1 MSGQLEQAIIN
12 AHNAGDFAAAKRM
25 GELLKQEAAAGN
37 NMQVQQG
44 GQYQSPLPSPHAN
57 QAPPKDNA
65 FQYGVDQAQNLYG
78 GFAEGVG
85 QKIGSETM
93 VAHGQNV
100 QAQQEKDIAKGD
112 YQFKYD
118 GFKDAVE
125 KDGVSGF
132 ASHAGSAVAAGL
144 PTTGATLVGG
154 GLTAAAAAYSAPAWL
169 VASLGAATTA
179 TGIGLGI
186 GENVLEQKEKTGKF
200 DSDVAIGVGV
210 VSGLLDRLGVRKV
223 FNLKDL
229 EKMTSQQIADTL
241 RKKGMGE
248 KAAQFLKGMGVE
260 AATET
265 GQEGLNMAATATQG
279 GEYTGEEVQQRLT
292 DAGITGGLMAGTI
305 KTGTGTLGAATN
317 LVRGSNTSSAPAD
330 QEATASFAQ
339 RLAEIAEANGYD
351 LQDIDKMSSQ
361 GARETVDKAHIQ
373 YTEDLKQLFAD
384 LKSRVAVTDQDSLE
398 EVAQKVLAAAAYRE
412 GRNKTKSTVGVQEMS
427 ALESLSGDTREGQ
440 QALSVL
446 RQLNQLTKLHNG
458 GYQGG
463 VSAITDQFAIAG
475 GGIGYDKGAVATERL
490 LRPLLSGSAALS
502 TGGTS
507 LLGQAAVQG
516 TGRMIDKI
524 TGRRSVVDRFVK
536 QNRGQPGIPG
546 STSPSLREESFA
558 EQQAASQE
566 AEALQAQQEAQ
577 AQEEANLN
585 EYVYNQGGLPN
596 DQSPAG
602 TMSSVLGIDP
612 EQMMTMLDE
621 IIATEPNPQ
630 IVDAAIAAQG
640 SIVQGGRVPNL
651 NQLISMM
658 KLRVNPDPQFWI
670 ERDRSAGQAAAKTK
684 LSRQE
689 QNYQRGI
696 ENNQA
701 FNQELQNAVDD
712 DGSIPPLN
720 KAYLKVALADL
731 ARDLGAQ
738 PLDMVNSI
746 IERAAEKGVTQE
758 QMQSYL
764 APYLER
770 VQQQQD
776 AKNSRDQAAAEV
788 EADPINES
796 RVVPVPFNNAGMQ
809 GAFGVDQPTP
819 GGNFIDLDTKADLTG
834 NTYAGGSV
842 KIIDGKPLLE
852 TSETSAAPA
861 TKESGNKVKVSLF
874 KKKRGWSWV
883 DYDGPDTIVSTEQG
897 GKHHYSLSSDF
908 QTPVT
913 LQTYPKQPSEPR
925 LRPTSQGK
933 VVLGNKIGSIS
944 VRGRLH
950 PVYDQVTI
958 EDKRGVDPINE
969 SRGMPLIEQAA
980 TAERKQRAEE
990 QGFDTSKVYYH
1001 GTYASYVENT
1011 AYESFDNPNSMPG
1024 INRVGTWLD
1033 DSSQNYAFLDGRAND
1048 VVYPVYIKNTKGFD
1062 VETSSVGEVD
1072 PFHQLAQFIA
1082 ADKDIELR
1090 YDGAIPPNAENNQKI
1105 DEWSQSLRDMGY
1117 THINLLGTSIDSGL
1131 TDGKPRNFTIVLDP
1145 KNIRSVN
1152 AQFDPAE
1159 AGSDRLVANKK
1170 PVLQLDTSPSIIPV
1184 LNGTE
1189 TPPKLSGKT
1198 EVAKYLESRAQDR
1211 IGGVREISIP
1221 EDRSAI
1227 ADDMVAEAI
1236 YEMEQQDEG
1245 SAMDWYDSTIEK
1257 MLGMMALKYPEIET
1271 DVNAKTPM
1279 LIALSI
1285 MSQNMDVPT
1294 NLKIAEKAYEYFR
1307 DNGKFQIFGQGKS
1320 SKVMKLNFKKANILL
1335 EKLGSMDAL
1344 EKLLQT
1350 KFSVKDLNPVLQ
1362 AYLGEIGSV
1371 GGENVDTQVYGSAVF
1386 GPKVGNGF
1394 YTNLRGDFTP
1404 VTMDMWFMRTVGR
1417 LRGKVMAFDETK
1429 LQGQLDKLKSAL
1441 GRKRISREKLIEE
1454 AFKLIA
1460 KHEKDYKVNRKLYD
1474 LPKGNAKRKQ
1484 KSKATL
1490 AAYTIKGSLRDTV
1503 DAPANGTE
1511 RNDLRK
1517 LVQEA
1522 VEKFNTRTGLDIE
1535 PAAFQALIWY
1545 PEQDLYKSLGVP
1557 LKNVRKDFASSLKEL
1572 LIKEGFNEA
1581 DLNSTIDR
1589 VQQSRE
1595 QRAGSVRQSPA
1606 ENDARSPGRSPA
1618 ETGGPVQGQTDPVNP
1633 AIKPGTGIL
1642 SGAVSDYFKQPTPA
1656 QIKEQV
1662 EPAEKVTK
1670 FVLGK
1675 AGSEFENGIST
1686 YDDLVDLANMLDVSV
1701 EIVSAS
1707 KMQDKGS
1714 MGQMQSMLEGTAG
1727 EIKIQPVK
1735 KLGPLEFMKTLSHEV
1750 SHALEG
1756 LSLDGLRSESIYKY
1770 NAHPQARGSQDV
1782 MRQSSL
1788 RSRLNEVIELAFA
1801 EPGMSFQKKHDST
1814 PSVEVSKKIVAEIDE
1829 LQKGTM
1835 VGFADKPEL
1844 GQQPMR
1850 ETFPQFTRAMLE
1862 FNVPLPKNASATQIA
1877 AREAE
1882 IAKMGSNGGVA
1893 EQIAKKF
1900 VGYHDYIKETA
1911 EFGVDPLHFYLMD
1924 PKGMKKM
1931 MPETFKFMRDIF
1943 NKSSMPIEM
1952 HANPMMTVIALLLA
1966 GFGKALSGEEE
1977 EESPQGALAPQP
1989 GMLTT

>member
-475 GGIGYDKGAVATERL
+475 GSIGYDKGAVATERL

-596 DQSPAG
+596 DLSPAG

-640 SIVQGGRVPNL
+640 SIVQGGPVPNL

-788 EADPINES
+788 DA
-796 RVVPVPFNNAGMQ
+796 
-809 GAFGVDQPTP
+809 
-819 GGNFIDLDTKADLTG
+819 
-834 NTYAGGSV
+834 
-842 KIIDGKPLLE
+842 
-852 TSETSAAPA
+852 
-861 TKESGNKVKVSLF
+861 
-874 KKKRGWSWV
+874 
-883 DYDGPDTIVSTEQG
+883 
-897 GKHHYSLSSDF
+897 
-908 QTPVT
+908 
-913 LQTYPKQPSEPR
+913 
-925 LRPTSQGK
+925 
-933 VVLGNKIGSIS
+933 
-944 VRGRLH
+944 
-950 PVYDQVTI
+950 
-958 EDKRGVDPINE
+958 DPINE

-1714 MGQMQSMLEGTAG
+1714 MGQMQAMLEGTAG

-1756 LSLDGLRSESIYKY
+1756 LSLDGLRSESTYKY
-1770 NAHPQARGSQDV
+1770 NAHPQARGSQNV

-1801 EPGMSFQKKHDST
+1801 EPGMFFQKKHDST

-1850 ETFPQFTRAMLE
+1850 ETFPQFTRATLE

-1882 IAKMGSNGGVA
+1882 IAKMGSNAGA
-1893 EQIAKKF
+1893 AQQMAKKF
-1900 VGYHDYIKETA
+1900 GGYHAYIKETA

>member
-1 MSGQLEQAIIN
+1 MQRTPEEYKAAYL
-12 AHNAGDFAAAKRM
+12 HHKNAGNADKAARVAQLYRQTLSP
-25 GELLKQEAAAGN
+25 GGN
-37 NMQVQQG
+37 TQVQQG

-169 VASLGAATTA
+169 VASLGVATTA

-317 LVRGSNTSSAPAD
+317 LISGGNRNQGPAD
-330 QEATASFAQ
+330 QEAVGSLAK
-339 RLAEIAEANGYD
+339 RIAEIAEANGYD
-351 LQDIDKMSSQ
+351 LKDIDKMSTN
-361 GARETVDKAHIQ
+361 GARESVDKAHIQ
-373 YTEDLKQLFAD
+373 YTEELKQLFKD
-384 LKSRVAVTDQDSLE
+384 LKSRVAVTDQDSLD
-398 EVAQKVLAAAAYRE
+398 EVSQKVLAAAAYRE

-427 ALESLSGDTREGQ
+427 ALESLAGDTREGQ
-440 QALSVL
+440 EALSVL
-446 RQLNQLTKLHNG
+446 RQLNQLTKLHND

-463 VSAITDQFAIAG
+463 VSAITDQFGPLG
-475 GGIGYDKGAVATERL
+475 GKIGYDKGAVATERL
-490 LRPLLSGSAALS
+490 LRPVISGSAAIS

-507 LLGQAAVQG
+507 LIGQLALQG
-516 TGRMIDKI
+516 TGRMIDKV

-536 QNRGQPGIPG
+536 QNQGQSGIPG
-546 STSPSLREESFA
+546 STSPSLREESIAA
-558 EQQAASQE
+558 EQAAAQE
-566 AEALQAQQEAQ
+566 AEALQAQQESQ

-630 IVDAAIAAQG
+630 IVESAIAAQG

-670 ERDRSAGQAAAKTK
+670 ERDRSAGQAAAQTK

-720 KAYLKVALADL
+720 KAHLKVALADL

-746 IERAAEKGVTQE
+746 IERATEKGVTQE

-834 NTYAGGSV
+834 KTYAGGTI

-852 TSETSAAPA
+852 TSDTSAAPA
-861 TKESGNKVKVSLF
+861 TKESGNKVKVNLF
-874 KKKRGWSWV
+874 KKKAGWSWV

-944 VRGRLH
+944 VRGKVH

-969 SRGMPLIEQAA
+969 
-980 TAERKQRAEE
+980 
-990 QGFDTSKVYYH
+990 
-1001 GTYASYVENT
+1001 
-1011 AYESFDNPNSMPG
+1011 
-1024 INRVGTWLD
+1024 
-1033 DSSQNYAFLDGRAND
+1033 
-1048 VVYPVYIKNTKGFD
+1048 
-1062 VETSSVGEVD
+1062 
-1072 PFHQLAQFIA
+1072 
-1082 ADKDIELR
+1082 
-1090 YDGAIPPNAENNQKI
+1090 
-1105 DEWSQSLRDMGY
+1105 
-1117 THINLLGTSIDSGL
+1117 
-1131 TDGKPRNFTIVLDP
+1131 
-1145 KNIRSVN
+1145 
-1152 AQFDPAE
+1152 
-1159 AGSDRLVANKK
+1159 NKT
-1170 PVLQLDTSPSIIPV
+1170 PMLQLDTSPAIIPV
-1184 LNGTE
+1184 LDGTE

-1198 EVAKYLESRAQDR
+1198 EVAKYLETRAQDR
-1211 IGGVREISIP
+1211 IGGVREISNP

-1257 MLGMMALKYPEIET
+1257 MLAMMALKYPEIAT

-1279 LIALSI
+1279 LVALSI

-1294 NLKIAEKAYEYFR
+1294 NLKIAEKAYEHFR
-1307 DNGKFQIFGQGKS
+1307 DNGKFKITGQGKS
-1320 SKVMKLNFKKANILL
+1320 AAVMKLNFDKANILL
-1335 EKLGSMDAL
+1335 GKLGSMAGL
-1344 EKLLQT
+1344 EEFLKT
-1350 KFSVKDLNPVLQ
+1350 KFTVKNLNPVLQ
-1362 AYLGEIGSV
+1362 EYLGDKGVV
-1371 GGENVDTQVYGSAVF
+1371 GGENVDTEVYGSAVF

-1394 YTNLRGDFTP
+1394 YTNLRGDFSP

-1417 LRGKVMAFDETK
+1417 LRGKVLAFDENK
-1429 LQGQLDKLKSAL
+1429 FQGQLDKLKVAL

-1454 AFKLIA
+1454 AFKLIT
-1460 KHEKDYKVNRKLYD
+1460 KHEKDFKANRKLYD
-1474 LPKGNAKRKQ
+1474 LPKGDPKRKV

-1503 DAPANGTE
+1503 DAPSNGTE
-1511 RNDLRK
+1511 RNELRK

-1522 VEKFNTRTGLDIE
+1522 VEKFNARTGLDIQ

-1572 LIKEGFNEA
+1572 LIKEGFDEA
-1581 DLNSTIDR
+1581 ALNSTIDR

-1606 ENDARSPGRSPA
+1606 ENDTRSPGRRPA
-1618 ETGGPVQGQTDPVNP
+1618 EAGGPVQRQEDPVNP

-1642 SGAVSDYFKQPTPA
+1642 SGAVSAYFKQPTPA

-1662 EPAEKVTK
+1662 EPAEQITK

-1675 AGSEFENGIST
+1675 PGSEFEKGIST

-1701 EIVSAS
+1701 QIVSAS

-1714 MGQMQSMLEGTAG
+1714 MGQMQAMLEGTAG
-1727 EIKIQPVK
+1727 EIKIQSVK
-1735 KLGPLEFMKTLSHEV
+1735 KLGPLEFMKTLAHEV

-1756 LSLDGLRSESIYKY
+1756 LSLDGMRSESVYKY
-1770 NAHPQARGSQDV
+1770 NAHPEARGSQNV

-1801 EPGMSFQKKHDST
+1801 DAEQGMFFQKKHDST
-1814 PSVEVSKKIVAEIDE
+1814 PSAEVSKKIVAEIDE

-1850 ETFPQFTRAMLE
+1850 DTFDGFTRGVLE
-1862 FNVPLPKNASATQIA
+1862 YNVPLTANATEIETA
-1877 AREAE
+1877 ARESE
-1882 IAKMGSNGGVA
+1882 IAELGSRGNVA
-1893 EQIAKKF
+1893 EQIAKEF
-1900 VGYHDYIKETA
+1900 VDYQTYIKETA

>member
-1 MSGQLEQAIIN
+1 MISG
-12 AHNAGDFAAAKRM
+12 
-25 GELLKQEAAAGN
+25 GN
-37 NMQVQQG
+37 RNQG
-44 GQYQSPLPSPHAN
+44 
-57 QAPPKDNA
+57 
-65 FQYGVDQAQNLYG
+65 
-78 GFAEGVG
+78 
-85 QKIGSETM
+85 
-93 VAHGQNV
+93 
-100 QAQQEKDIAKGD
+100 
-112 YQFKYD
+112 
-118 GFKDAVE
+118 
-125 KDGVSGF
+125 
-132 ASHAGSAVAAGL
+132 
-144 PTTGATLVGG
+144 
-154 GLTAAAAAYSAPAWL
+154 
-169 VASLGAATTA
+169 
-179 TGIGLGI
+179 
-186 GENVLEQKEKTGKF
+186 
-200 DSDVAIGVGV
+200 
-210 VSGLLDRLGVRKV
+210 
-223 FNLKDL
+223 
-229 EKMTSQQIADTL
+229 
-241 RKKGMGE
+241 
-248 KAAQFLKGMGVE
+248 
-260 AATET
+260 
-265 GQEGLNMAATATQG
+265 
-279 GEYTGEEVQQRLT
+279 
-292 DAGITGGLMAGTI
+292 
-305 KTGTGTLGAATN
+305 
-317 LVRGSNTSSAPAD
+317 PAD
-330 QEATASFAQ
+330 QEAVGSLAK
-339 RLAEIAEANGYD
+339 RIAEIAEANGYD
-351 LQDIDKMSSQ
+351 LKDIDKMSTN
-361 GARETVDKAHIQ
+361 GARESVDKAHIQ
-373 YTEDLKQLFAD
+373 YTEELKQLFKD
-384 LKSRVAVTDQDSLE
+384 LKSRVAVTDQDSLD
-398 EVAQKVLAAAAYRE
+398 EVSQKVLAAAAYRE

-427 ALESLSGDTREGQ
+427 ALESLAGDTREGQ
-440 QALSVL
+440 EALSVL
-446 RQLNQLTKLHNG
+446 RQLNQLTKLHND

-463 VSAITDQFAIAG
+463 VSAITDQFGPLG
-475 GGIGYDKGAVATERL
+475 GKIGYDKGAVATERL
-490 LRPLLSGSAALS
+490 LRPVISGSAAIS

-507 LLGQAAVQG
+507 LIGQLALQG
-516 TGRMIDKI
+516 TGRMIDKV

-536 QNRGQPGIPG
+536 QNQGQSGIPG
-546 STSPSLREESFA
+546 STSPSLREESIAA
-558 EQQAASQE
+558 EQAAAQE
-566 AEALQAQQEAQ
+566 AEALQAQQESQ

-630 IVDAAIAAQG
+630 IVESAIAAQG

-670 ERDRSAGQAAAKTK
+670 ERDRSAGQAAAQTK

-720 KAYLKVALADL
+720 KAHLKVALADL

-746 IERAAEKGVTQE
+746 IERATEKGVTQE

-796 RVVPVPFNNAGMQ
+796 RGM
-809 GAFGVDQPTP
+809 
-819 GGNFIDLDTKADLTG
+819 
-834 NTYAGGSV
+834 S
-842 KIIDGKPLLE
+842 
-852 TSETSAAPA
+852 
-861 TKESGNKVKVSLF
+861 
-874 KKKRGWSWV
+874 
-883 DYDGPDTIVSTEQG
+883 
-897 GKHHYSLSSDF
+897 
-908 QTPVT
+908 
-913 LQTYPKQPSEPR
+913 
-925 LRPTSQGK
+925 
-933 VVLGNKIGSIS
+933 
-944 VRGRLH
+944 
-950 PVYDQVTI
+950 
-958 EDKRGVDPINE
+958 
-969 SRGMPLIEQAA
+969 LIEQAN
-980 TAERKQRAEE
+980 TAERKQRADE

-1033 DSSQNYAFLDGRAND
+1033 DSPQNYAYLDGRAND

-1062 VETSSVGEVD
+1062 IETTSVDTAD
-1072 PFHQLAQFIA
+1072 PFVQLEQFIA
-1082 ADKDIELR
+1082 ADMDIELR
-1090 YDGAIPPNAENNQKI
+1090 FDGAIPPNSENNKKI
-1105 DEWSQSLRDMGY
+1105 DKWSKSLRDGGY
-1117 THINLLGTSIDSGL
+1117 THINLIGTGIDSGL

-1159 AGSDRLVANKK
+1159 AGSDRLVANKT
-1170 PVLQLDTSPSIIPV
+1170 PMLQLDTSPAIIPV
-1184 LNGTE
+1184 LDGTE

-1198 EVAKYLESRAQDR
+1198 EVAKYLETRAQDR
-1211 IGGVREISIP
+1211 IGGVREISNP

-1257 MLGMMALKYPEIET
+1257 MLAMMALKYPEIAT

-1279 LIALSI
+1279 LVALSI

-1294 NLKIAEKAYEYFR
+1294 NLKIAEKAYEHFR
-1307 DNGKFQIFGQGKS
+1307 DNGKFKITGQGKS
-1320 SKVMKLNFKKANILL
+1320 AAVMKLNFDKANILL
-1335 EKLGSMDAL
+1335 GKLGSMAGL
-1344 EKLLQT
+1344 EEFLKT
-1350 KFSVKDLNPVLQ
+1350 KFTVKNLNPVLQ
-1362 AYLGEIGSV
+1362 EYLGDKGVV
-1371 GGENVDTQVYGSAVF
+1371 GGENVDTEVYGSAVF

-1394 YTNLRGDFTP
+1394 YTNLRGDFSP

-1417 LRGKVMAFDETK
+1417 LRGKVLAFDENK
-1429 LQGQLDKLKSAL
+1429 FQGQLDKLKVAL

-1454 AFKLIA
+1454 AFKLIT
-1460 KHEKDYKVNRKLYD
+1460 KHEKDFKANRKLYD
-1474 LPKGNAKRKQ
+1474 LPKGDPKRKV

-1503 DAPANGTE
+1503 DAPSNGTE
-1511 RNDLRK
+1511 RNELRK

-1522 VEKFNTRTGLDIE
+1522 VEKFNARTGLDIQ

-1572 LIKEGFNEA
+1572 LIKEGFDEA
-1581 DLNSTIDR
+1581 ALNSTIDR

-1606 ENDARSPGRSPA
+1606 ENDTRSPGRRPA
-1618 ETGGPVQGQTDPVNP
+1618 EAGGPVQRQEDPVNP

-1642 SGAVSDYFKQPTPA
+1642 SGAVSAYFKQPTPA

-1686 YDDLVDLANMLDVSV
+1686 YDDLVDLANILDVSV
-1701 EIVSAS
+1701 QIVSAS

-1714 MGQMQSMLEGTAG
+1714 MGQMQAMLEGTAG
-1727 EIKIQPVK
+1727 EIKIQSVK
-1735 KLGPLEFMKTLSHEV
+1735 KLGPLEFMKTLAHEV

-1756 LSLDGLRSESIYKY
+1756 LSLDGMRSESVYKY

-1801 EPGMSFQKKHDST
+1801 DAEQGMFFQKKHDST
-1814 PSVEVSKKIVAEIDE
+1814 PSAEVSKKIVAEIDE

-1850 ETFPQFTRAMLE
+1850 DTFDGFTRGILE
-1862 FNVPLPKNASATQIA
+1862 YNVPLTADATEIETA
-1877 AREAE
+1877 ARESE
-1882 IAKMGSNGGVA
+1882 IAELGSRGNVA
-1893 EQIAKKF
+1893 EQIAKEF
-1900 VGYHDYIKETA
+1900 VDYQTYIKETA

>member
-1 MSGQLEQAIIN
+1 MQRTPEEYKAAYLHHKNSGDADKAARVAQLYRQQ
-12 AHNAGDFAAAKRM
+12 
-25 GELLKQEAAAGN
+25 LAGN
-37 NMQVQQG
+37 SG
-44 GQYQSPLPSPHAN
+44 AYQSPLPSPYAN
-57 QAPPKDNA
+57 QAAAPQAKDGAFEGFGDAFYRGIDQPLENMGTTAEALGYDKTAAALRNATQAPPGQSPSAQFMNEGGESFDYKYLPKA
-65 FQYGVDQAQNLYG
+65 AVEQSGQFIGSLATRAAGAGVGSVAGPGGAIVG
-78 GFAEGVG
+78 GFAGPMLFE
-85 QKIGSETM
+85 
-93 VAHGQNV
+93 A
-100 QAQQEKDIAKGD
+100 AQQLGPIALERAKNNGRD
-112 YQFKYD
+112 KPN
-118 GFKDAVE
+118 
-125 KDGVSGF
+125 
-132 ASHAGSAVAAGL
+132 ASDWEYAAGTSAGIGAL
-144 PTTGATLVGG
+144 NALAPGATGKLKRMLIEGITEGTQSVGEQVGTTVNTDKGLEVSARQALGEGIIG
-154 GLTAAAAAYSAPAWL
+154 GSSAGI
-169 VASLGAATTA
+169 VDTSLG
-179 TGIGLGI
+179 
-186 GENVLEQKEKTGKF
+186 
-200 DSDVAIGVGV
+200 
-210 VSGLLDRLGVRKV
+210 
-223 FNLKDL
+223 
-229 EKMTSQQIADTL
+229 
-241 RKKGMGE
+241 
-248 KAAQFLKGMGVE
+248 
-260 AATET
+260 
-265 GQEGLNMAATATQG
+265 
-279 GEYTGEEVQQRLT
+279 
-292 DAGITGGLMAGTI
+292 TI
-305 KTGTGTLGAATN
+305 GAATN

-330 QEATASFAQ
+330 QEAAASFAQ

-427 ALESLSGDTREGQ
+427 ALESLAGDTREGQ
-440 QALSVL
+440 EALSVL
-446 RQLNQLTKLHNG
+446 RQLNQLTKLHND

-463 VSAITDQFAIAG
+463 VSAITDQFGPLG
-475 GGIGYDKGAVATERL
+475 GKIGYDKGAVATERL
-490 LRPLLSGSAALS
+490 LRPVISGSAAIS

-507 LLGQAAVQG
+507 LIGQLALQG
-516 TGRMIDKI
+516 TGRMIDKV

-536 QNRGQPGIPG
+536 QNKGQSGIPG
-546 STSPSLREESFA
+546 STSPSLREESIAA
-558 EQQAASQE
+558 EQAAAQE
-566 AEALQAQQEAQ
+566 AEALQAQQEAQAQQQ

-596 DQSPAG
+596 DKSPAG
-602 TMSSVLGIDP
+602 MMSSVLGIDP

-630 IVDAAIAAQG
+630 IVDAAIAAQS
-640 SIVQGGRVPNL
+640 SIVRGGQFPNL

-670 ERDRSAGQAAAKTK
+670 ERDRSAGQAAAQTN

-720 KAYLKVALADL
+720 KAHLKVALADL

-746 IERAAEKGVTQE
+746 IERATEKGVTQE
-758 QMQSYL
+758 QMQAYL

-788 EADPINES
+788 EADPINE
-796 RVVPVPFNNAGMQ
+796 
-809 GAFGVDQPTP
+809 
-819 GGNFIDLDTKADLTG
+819 
-834 NTYAGGSV
+834 
-842 KIIDGKPLLE
+842 
-852 TSETSAAPA
+852 
-861 TKESGNKVKVSLF
+861 NK
-874 KKKRGWSWV
+874 
-883 DYDGPDTIVSTEQG
+883 T
-897 GKHHYSLSSDF
+897 
-908 QTPVT
+908 
-913 LQTYPKQPSEPR
+913 
-925 LRPTSQGK
+925 
-933 VVLGNKIGSIS
+933 
-944 VRGRLH
+944 
-950 PVYDQVTI
+950 
-958 EDKRGVDPINE
+958 
-969 SRGMPLIEQAA
+969 
-980 TAERKQRAEE
+980 
-990 QGFDTSKVYYH
+990 
-1001 GTYASYVENT
+1001 
-1011 AYESFDNPNSMPG
+1011 
-1024 INRVGTWLD
+1024 
-1033 DSSQNYAFLDGRAND
+1033 
-1048 VVYPVYIKNTKGFD
+1048 
-1062 VETSSVGEVD
+1062 
-1072 PFHQLAQFIA
+1072 
-1082 ADKDIELR
+1082 
-1090 YDGAIPPNAENNQKI
+1090 
-1105 DEWSQSLRDMGY
+1105 
-1117 THINLLGTSIDSGL
+1117 
-1131 TDGKPRNFTIVLDP
+1131 
-1145 KNIRSVN
+1145 
-1152 AQFDPAE
+1152 
-1159 AGSDRLVANKK
+1159 

-1198 EVAKYLESRAQDR
+1198 EVARYLESRAKDR
-1211 IGGVREISIP
+1211 IGGVRDITNP

-1271 DVNAKTPM
+1271 DIDAKTPM

-1294 NLKIAEKAYEYFR
+1294 NLKIAEKAYEYYR
-1307 DNGKFQIFGQGKS
+1307 DNGKFEIFGQGKS
-1320 SKVMKLNFKKANILL
+1320 SAVMELNFEKANILL
-1335 EKLGSMDAL
+1335 DKLGSMANL
-1344 EKLLQT
+1344 EKFLKT
-1350 KFSVKDLNPVLQ
+1350 KYTVKDLNPVLQ
-1362 AYLGEIGSV
+1362 EYLGPKNAV
-1371 GGENVDTQVYGSAVF
+1371 GGENVDTEVYGSAVF

-1394 YTNLRGDFTP
+1394 YTNLRGDFSP

-1417 LRGKVMAFDETK
+1417 LRGKVLAFDEK
-1429 LQGQLDKLKSAL
+1429 KFQGQLDRLKNAL
-1441 GRKRISREKLIEE
+1441 GRKRMSQDELINK
-1454 AFKLIA
+1454 AFELIA
-1460 KHEKDYKVNRKLYD
+1460 KHEKDFKANRDLYD
-1474 LPKGNAKRKQ
+1474 LPEGHPKRKE
-1484 KSKATL
+1484 KSEATL

-1503 DAPANGTE
+1503 DAPASGTE
-1511 RNDLRK
+1511 RNELRK

-1522 VEKFNTRTGLDIE
+1522 VEKFNAQTGLDIQ

-1545 PEQDLYKSLGVP
+1545 PEQDLYKSLGVQ

-1572 LIKEGFNEA
+1572 LIKEGFDEA
-1581 DLNSTIDR
+1581 ALNTAIDR

-1595 QRAGSVRQSPA
+1595 QRAGSVRQSSVGD
-1606 ENDARSPGRSPA
+1606 DARTAGRRSP
-1618 ETGGPVQGQTDPVNP
+1618 EVGRFVPQSTEPVNP

-1662 EPAEKVTK
+1662 EPAEQITK

-1675 AGSEFENGIST
+1675 PGSEFENGIST

-1714 MGQMQSMLEGTAG
+1714 MGQMQALLEGTAG
-1727 EIKIQPVK
+1727 EIKIQSVK
-1735 KLGPLEFMKTLSHEV
+1735 KLGPLEFMKTLAHEV

-1756 LSLDGLRSESIYKY
+1756 LSLDRLRSESVYKY

-1782 MRQSSL
+1782 MRQGSL
-1788 RSRLNEVIELAFA
+1788 RSRLNEVIDLAFA
-1801 EPGMSFQKKHDST
+1801 KPGMFFQKKHDST
-1814 PSVEVSKKIVAEIDE
+1814 PSIEVSKKIVAEIDA
-1829 LQKGTM
+1829 LQNGTI

-1850 ETFPQFTRAMLE
+1850 ENFPQFTRSMLE
-1862 FNVPLPKNASATQIA
+1862 FNVPLPENASATQIA

-1882 IAKMGSNGGVA
+1882 IAKMGSNGSAA
-1893 EQIAKKF
+1893 EQIAKQF
-1900 VGYHDYIKETA
+1900 VGYETYIKETA

-1977 EESPQGALAPQP
+1977 EERPQGVLTPQP
-1989 GMLTT
+1989 ALLTT